1 MKINFNKF
9 NEKFPFCINDKVLLF
24 FGDERELNKKFITSK
39 ILLEHIGSLDCYG
52 DEGYRFIE
60 LILKTIGDK
69 YVFSINELKDIK
81 TYDEFPFIFEFLNDE
96 TSIDITPEKIRDF
109 TKVNKLSKTEIAIE
123 VIENVNCILIY
134 KLLAYLTDAH
144 EGSPYRVVKNK
155 LLRLSNDRFYNAIY
169 QIILAE
175 LEG

>member
-1 MKINFNKF
+1 M
-9 NEKFPFCINDKVLLF
+9 
-24 FGDERELNKKFITSK
+24 
-39 ILLEHIGSLDCYG
+39 LLEHIRSLDCYG
-52 DEGYRFIE
+52 DEGYKFIE

-69 YVFSINELKDIK
+69 YVFSINELKYIK
-81 TYDEFPFIFEFLNDE
+81 TYDDSPFMFEFLNDE

-109 TKVNKLSKTEIAIE
+109 AKINKLSKTEIAIE
-123 VIENVNCILIY
+123 IVENVNCILIY
-134 KLLAYLTDAH
+134 KLLAYLIDMD

-155 LLRLSNDRFYNAIY
+155 LLQLSNDRFYKAIY